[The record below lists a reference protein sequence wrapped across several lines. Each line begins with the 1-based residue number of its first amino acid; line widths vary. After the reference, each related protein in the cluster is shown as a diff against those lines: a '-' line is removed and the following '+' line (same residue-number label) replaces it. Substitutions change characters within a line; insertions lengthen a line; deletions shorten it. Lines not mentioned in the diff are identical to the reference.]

1 MADAPRDPG
10 PDDAQLPVGPA
21 AFLAFMAHEI
31 RTPMTAILGFAEM
44 LTESPGLDE
53 ERRALVHAIRRNGE
67 HLLKLVNDVL
77 DMSRMEAGGMMLEE
91 LAVSPAAIAQEVV
104 ASLHPK
110 AQAGGLELS
119 CQLAGP
125 IPALIRTDPTR
136 FRQILLNLVGNA
148 IKFTPAGSVRVR
160 LECPE
165 GRVPPVLQVHVEDS
179 GIGIRPEQISRIFR
193 PFAQGDRTTVRRFGG
208 TGLGL
213 TISRRLAR
221 MLGGDVSVR
230 SEPGRGSTFTVEV
243 ATGPLDGVPMVQ
255 ALPAPQ
261 LPGAPRE
268 SDSNGSPRGRVL
280 VAEDGPDNQ
289 RLLSAHLTRAG
300 YEVTLAENGR
310 VAEEL
315 ALASLRE
322 GAPFDV
328 ILMDMEM
335 PEVDGCQAAQ
345 HLRGAGYRQPI
356 VALTAHTSADD
367 RRQCLAAGCDE
378 VLTKPIDRLALLE
391 AVSRHRGLGAKKI

>member
-125 IPALIRTDPTR
+125 IPALIRTDPAFR
-136 FRQILLNLVGNA
+136 FSRTG
-148 IKFTPAGSVRVR
+148 KPA
-160 LECPE
+160 
-165 GRVPPVLQVHVEDS
+165 
-179 GIGIRPEQISRIFR
+179 
-193 PFAQGDRTTVRRFGG
+193 FGW
-208 TGLGL
+208 
-213 TISRRLAR
+213 TI
-221 MLGGDVSVR
+221 V
-230 SEPGRGSTFTVEV
+230 
-243 ATGPLDGVPMVQ
+243 
-255 ALPAPQ
+255 
-261 LPGAPRE
+261 
-268 SDSNGSPRGRVL
+268 
-280 VAEDGPDNQ
+280 
-289 RLLSAHLTRAG
+289 
-300 YEVTLAENGR
+300 
-310 VAEEL
+310 
-315 ALASLRE
+315 
-322 GAPFDV
+322 
-328 ILMDMEM
+328 
-335 PEVDGCQAAQ
+335 
-345 HLRGAGYRQPI
+345 
-356 VALTAHTSADD
+356 
-367 RRQCLAAGCDE
+367 
-378 VLTKPIDRLALLE
+378 
-391 AVSRHRGLGAKKI
+391 